1 MTDNDTTKAEA
12 KLRKLGERVRAGWH
26 QVHPLDPKHLAAVR
40 AAVRQQWEQ
49 EHAGKSVV
57 AEPETRQS
65 SRAAEQQ
72 QSRQASKTTRPR
84 SSRSQDHSQDHGHG
98 Y

>member
-1 MTDNDTTKAEA
+1 MSDNDTTKAAA

-49 EHAGKSVV
+49 AHAGKSVV
-57 AEPETRQS
+57 AEPETRRS

-72 QSRQASKTTRPR
+72 EGRQTSKPARQR
-84 SSRSQDHSQDHGHG
+84 SSRAQDHSQDHGHS